1 MAARPAG
8 QHAVVRMH
16 LAVRGIEGDFAG
28 RVDQEMPH
36 DIIDNRE
43 LHLADAVRPLLKQSV
58 RAHFAIGYFFLS
70 GFKAIAK
77 ELEGVQ
83 ELRLLIGNTSDR
95 ATIEQ
100 LAEGHASRE
109 AIIAQ
114 QRQGEFLNAQQRA
127 KLVAESERKIRDRL
141 ERLDQTDEDQALVEQ
156 LLRLISEDRLKVKV
170 YTRNRLH
177 AKAYIFD
184 YPTGRFERGIA
195 IIGSSNLSLGGLR
208 DNTELNV
215 LVHGNGNHE
224 QLHEWFKKLWDEAE
238 PFAAELMTELKSSWA
253 LDNSVTP
260 YELYLKVLY
269 HLTKDRL
276 EEPDVPMPADF
287 PPLADFQWAAV
298 KSGIRILKLRHGVF
312 ISDVVGL
319 GKSFIAAALLKW
331 LKVRERQ
338 RALIICPTPL
348 VKMWRER
355 FVDRY
360 DLGAE
365 VLSLGKLS
373 QPDFDW
379 SPEPFQNKQ
388 IVLLDE
394 SHNLRHS
401 DSLRYDRL
409 HQFLHG
415 LGLPV
420 ILLTATPRN
429 SRARDILNQIRLF
442 NADDKIDLGVE
453 PRSLTKYFKLVEDEQ
468 RPLPPLL
475 QHFLIRRTRKHIR
488 EHWPDAK
495 VDGRPV
501 RFPNR
506 VLRTIDYSIEKT
518 YGGFYKRLRDLIEPP
533 NPVRKKKIGMT
544 YGRYGLHLYVV
555 PAKQNV
561 APYND
566 LVRAGQ
572 RLHGLMRTLLFKRLE
587 SSVVAFRETVTRLIE
602 RHKIFLNGLDDGVI
616 IAGEK
621 VEDLL
626 KGIEEGDA
634 ENADLRAELEKL
646 AEKYDPN
653 DFRLADLRRD
663 VESDLA
669 TLQEMARHAAP
680 ITPDKDAKLQRL
692 LKWLDDESLLRTHK
706 LLIFTQYIDTAQ
718 YITGELR
725 KAKVRPPETI
735 EHADSTRD
743 DLQTLVTRF
752 APIANEAKAPVKEP
766 IHVLVAT
773 DVLSE
778 GLNLQDAALILN
790 YDLHFNPV
798 RLIQRFG
805 RIDRINS
812 AHTEI
817 YAFNFLPELELER
830 NLGIQT
836 ILRERI
842 ADIHQTIGEDA
853 AILEPDEQL
862 NPDAMYAIYEGDGK
876 KLEAIEDTME
886 ASVDLEVQEAEDLMR
901 RIQRQQPELFA
912 RITSLSNAIRSA
924 KTFSGDAVPPKRP
937 AVFFFGQAGDFQRL
951 WLADA
956 DGNILTEDNHSS
968 LTAIT
973 CQPEEKRRKL
983 PLDYNALVTKLK
995 TRFDQQYQE
1004 YLAAGGTPHR
1014 LTVSQRWALDTIRDA
1029 YRQSAGLFT
1038 APADLKSAQ
1047 ERLERLRKLWSVSPL
1062 DARVEFA
1069 LRGLHKQKP
1078 VQEEAIN
1085 RLESIAFE
1093 HKLDV
1098 LAERHVEISKLA
1110 VEPVIICTEA
1120 LV

>member
-1 MAARPAG
+1 M
-8 QHAVVRMH
+8 
-16 LAVRGIEGDFAG
+16 
-28 RVDQEMPH
+28 H
-36 DIIDNRE
+36 DIIDNQE
-43 LHLADAVRPLLKQSV
+43 SYLADAVRPLLNESV
-58 RAHFAIGYFFLS
+58 RAHFAVGYFFLS
-70 GFKAIAK
+70 GFKAIAS
-77 ELEGVQ
+77 ELEKIQ

-95 ATIEQ
+95 ATVEQ
-100 LAEGHASRE
+100 LAEGYASRE
-109 AIIAQ
+109 AISAKL
-114 QRQGEFLNAQQRA
+114 REGEFMNAQQRA
-127 KLVAESERKIRDRL
+127 KLVTEGENKIRARL
-141 ERLDQTDEDQALVEQ
+141 ERLEQTDEDQALVEQ
-156 LLRLISEDRLKVKV
+156 LVRLISEGRLKVKV
-170 YTRNRLH
+170 YTRSRLH

-184 YPTGRFERGIA
+184 YPTDRFERGLA
-195 IIGSSNLSLGGLR
+195 IVGSSNLSLAGLR

-215 LVHGNGNHE
+215 LVHGNGNHD
-224 QLHEWFKKLWDEAE
+224 QLHAWFTKLWEDAE
-238 PFAAELMTELKSSWA
+238 PFSTELMTELKSSWA
-253 LDNSVTP
+253 LDESITP

-298 KSGIRILKLRHGVF
+298 KSAIRILKLRHGVF

-365 VLSLGKLS
+365 VLSLGMLS
-373 QPDFDW
+373 QPNFAFEDDKY
-379 SPEPFQNKQ
+379 QNKQ

-409 HQFLHG
+409 HQFLHS

-453 PRSLTKYFKLVEDEQ
+453 PRSLPKYFKLVENDE

-501 RFPNR
+501 HFPNR
-506 VLRTIDYSIEKT
+506 VLKTIDYSIEKT

-533 NPVRKKKIGMT
+533 NPDKKKIIGMT
-544 YGRYGLHLYVV
+544 YARYGLHRYVV
-555 PAKQNV
+555 QDKQNV
-561 APYND
+561 APYSD

-602 RHKIFLNGLDDGVI
+602 RHKIFLNGLDDGVV
-616 IAGEK
+616 IAGEE
-621 VEDLL
+621 VENLL
-626 KGIEEGDA
+626 KGIEEGDSDK
-634 ENADLRAELEKL
+634 ADLRAELEKL
-646 AEKYDPN
+646 AAKYDPN
-653 DFRLADLRRD
+653 DFRLSDLRRD
-663 VESDLA
+663 VEFDLA
-669 TLQEMARHAAP
+669 TLQEMAKHVEP

-692 LKWLDDESLLRTHK
+692 LHWLDEEPLIRSHK
-706 LLIFTQYIDTAQ
+706 LLVFTQYIDTAK
-718 YITGELR
+718 YLTGQLR
-725 KAKVRPPETI
+725 AHKVRPAETI
-735 EHADSTRD
+735 EDADSSRD
-743 DLQTLVTRF
+743 DLQTLVSRF
-752 APIANEAKAPVKEP
+752 APIANEAKAPIKNP
-766 IHVLVAT
+766 IHILVAT

-778 GLNLQDAALILN
+778 GLNLQDAPLILN

-805 RIDRINS
+805 RIDRIS
-812 AHTEI
+812 SPHKEI
-817 YAFNFLPELELER
+817 YAFNFLPETELER
-830 NLGIQT
+830 HLGIRT
-836 ILRERI
+836 ILRARI
-842 ADIHQTIGEDA
+842 EDIHQTIGEDA

-876 KLEAIEDTME
+876 KLEAIEDAME

-901 RIQRQQPELFA
+901 RLKRQQPELFA
-912 RITSLSNAIRSA
+912 RIASLSNAIRTAKDHPALGSA
-924 KTFSGDAVPPKRP
+924 TQKRAV
-937 AVFFFGQAGDFQRL
+937 VFFFGQAGDFQRL

-956 DGNILTEDNHSS
+956 EGNILTDDNHSS

-973 CQPEEKRRKL
+973 CPPDQKRRKL
-983 PLDYNALVTKLK
+983 PSGYNALVTTLK
-995 TRFDQQYQE
+995 TTFDQQYRE

-1014 LTVSQRWALDTIRDA
+1014 LSPSQSWALDTIREA
-1029 YRQSAGLFT
+1029 YKQSVDLFT
-1038 APADLKSAQ
+1038 APAELKSAQ
-1047 ERLERLRKLWSVSPL
+1047 DRLERLRNLWSITPL
-1062 DARVEFA
+1062 DGRVEFA
-1069 LRGLHKQKP
+1069 LRCLRGQKLP
-1078 VQEEAIN
+1078 QNENIN

-1093 HKLDV
+1093 LKLD
-1098 LAERHVEISKLA
+1098 APSERNVESSKL
-1110 VEPVIICTEA
+1110 VTEPVIICTEA
-1120 LV
+1120 LI

>member
-1 MAARPAG
+1 
-8 QHAVVRMH
+8 
-16 LAVRGIEGDFAG
+16 
-28 RVDQEMPH
+28 MPH
-36 DIIDNRE
+36 DIIDNRDSY
-43 LHLADAVRPLLKQSV
+43 LADAVRPLLGQSV
-58 RAHFAIGYFFLS
+58 RAHFAVGFFFLS

-77 ELEGVQ
+77 ELETVQ
-83 ELRLLIGNTSDR
+83 ELRLLIGNTSDQ

-100 LAEGHASRE
+100 LAEGHASRQ
-109 AIIAQ
+109 AIIAK
-114 QRQGEFLNAQQRA
+114 QRETEFLNPQQRA
-127 KLVAESERKIRDRL
+127 KLVAEGERQVRERL

-156 LLRLISEDRLKVKV
+156 LVRLISEDRVKVKV
-170 YTRNRLH
+170 YTRSRLH

-184 YPTGRFERGIA
+184 YPTDRFERGLGIV
-195 IIGSSNLSLGGLR
+195 GSSNLSLAGLR

-215 LVHGNGNHE
+215 LVHGSANHE
-224 QLHEWFKKLWDEAE
+224 QLLGWFNRLWDEAE
-238 PFAAELMTELKSSWA
+238 PFAAQLMTQLRSSWA

-260 YELYLKVLY
+260 YELYLKVLF

-276 EEPDVPMPADF
+276 EEPDVPMPTDF

-298 KSGIRILKLRHGVF
+298 KSAIRILKLRHGVF

-319 GKSFIAAALLKW
+319 GKSFVAAALLKW

-348 VKMWRER
+348 VNMWRDR

-365 VLSLGKLS
+365 VLSLGMLS
-373 QPDFDW
+373 QPNFAF
-379 SPEPFQNKQ
+379 EEERFQNKQ

-409 HQFLHG
+409 HQFLQS
-415 LGLPV
+415 LGIPV

-442 NADDKIDLGVE
+442 NADDRIDLGIE
-453 PRSLTKYFKLVEDEQ
+453 PRSLSKYFKLVENDE

-475 QHFLIRRTRKHIR
+475 QHFLIRRTRRHIR

-501 RFPNR
+501 RFPTR
-506 VLRTIDYSIEKT
+506 RLKTIDYSIEKT
-518 YGGFYKRLRDLIEPP
+518 YGGFYKALRNLIEPP
-533 NPVRKKKIGMT
+533 NPDKKRKVGMT
-544 YGRYGLHLYVV
+544 YARYGLHLYVV
-555 PAKQNV
+555 RAKKDV
-561 APYND
+561 APYNG

-587 SSVVAFRETVTRLIE
+587 SSVEAFRQTVTRLFE

-616 IAGEK
+616 IAGED

-626 KGIEEGDA
+626 KGIEEGDS

-646 AEKYDPN
+646 SAKYDPA

-663 VESDLA
+663 VSADMA
-669 TLQEMARHAAP
+669 TLQEMAKLVEP
-680 ITPDKDAKLQRL
+680 ITPDKDVKLQRL
-692 LKWLDDESLLRTHK
+692 LKWLDDESLLRSHK

-718 YITGELR
+718 YLTQQLR
-725 KAKVRPPETI
+725 TAKVRPAETI
-735 EHADSTRD
+735 EHADSSRD
-743 DLQTLVTRF
+743 DLQSLVSRF
-752 APIANEAKAPVKEP
+752 APVANEAKVPVKNP
-766 IHVLVAT
+766 IHILVAT

-812 AHTEI
+812 PHQEI
-817 YAFNFLPELELER
+817 FAFNFLPELELEPHLSIR
-830 NLGIQT
+830 T

-842 ADIHQTIGEDA
+842 EDIHQTIGEDA

-886 ASVDLEVQEAEDLMR
+886 ASVDLEVQEAEDLLR
-901 RIQRQQPELFA
+901 RIKRQQPELFA
-912 RITSLSNAIRSA
+912 RITSLPDAIRTGKLLGA
-924 KTFSGDAVPPKRP
+924 AAETKKP
-937 AVFFFGQAGDFQRL
+937 AIFFFGQAGDFQRL

-956 DGNILTEDNHSS
+956 QGNIVAEDNHSS
-968 LTAIT
+968 IVAIT
-973 CQPEEKRRKL
+973 CAPDEQRQAL
-983 PLDYNALVTKLK
+983 PANYNQIVTTLK
-995 TRFDQQYQE
+995 TKFDQQYQD
-1004 YLAAGGTPHR
+1004 YLATGGTPHR
-1014 LTVSQRWALDTIRDA
+1014 LTASQRWALNQVHDA
-1029 YRQSAGLFT
+1029 FKQATGLPT
-1038 APADLKSAQ
+1038 GQPDAKAAQ
-1047 ERLERLRKLWSVSPL
+1047 TRLERLHKLWSVSPI
-1062 DARVEFA
+1062 DGRVEFA
-1069 LRGLHKQKP
+1069 LRGLRSQNLP
-1078 VQEEAIN
+1078 LEEAVN
-1085 RLESIAFE
+1085 RLESLAFE
-1093 HKLDV
+1093 YKLDMI
-1098 LAERHVEISKLA
+1098 AERHLEISKI
-1110 VEPVIICTEA
+1110 VTEPTIICTEA

>member
-1 MAARPAG
+1 M
-8 QHAVVRMH
+8 
-16 LAVRGIEGDFAG
+16 E
-28 RVDQEMPH
+28 
-36 DIIDNRE
+36 
-43 LHLADAVRPLLKQSV
+43 K
-58 RAHFAIGYFFLS
+58 
-70 GFKAIAK
+70 
-77 ELEGVQ
+77 VQ

-109 AIIAQ
+109 AILAK
-114 QRQGEFLNAQQRA
+114 QREGEFLNAQQRA
-127 KLVAESERKIRDRL
+127 NLVAVSGRAIHARL
-141 ERLDQTDEDQALVEQ
+141 ERLDQTDQDQALVGQ
-156 LLRLISEDRLKVKV
+156 LVRLITDGRFKVKV
-170 YTRNRLH
+170 YTRGRLH

-184 YPTGRFERGIA
+184 YPPGRFEPGIG
-195 IIGSSNLSLGGLR
+195 IVGSSNLSMAGLR

-215 LVHGNGNHE
+215 VVHGKGNHE
-224 QLHEWFKKLWDEAE
+224 QLHQWFGKLWDEAE
-238 PFAAELMTELKSSWA
+238 PFATELMNQLKSSWA
-253 LDNSVTP
+253 LDESVTP

-298 KSGIRILKLRHGVF
+298 KSAIRILKLRHGVF

-338 RALIICPTPL
+338 RALLICPTPL
-348 VKMWRER
+348 VKMWHDR

-365 VLSLGKLS
+365 VLSLGMLS
-373 QPDFDW
+373 QPNFAF
-379 SPEPFQNKQ
+379 EEERYQNKQ

-409 HQFLHG
+409 HQFLHA

-453 PRSLTKYFKLVEDEQ
+453 PRSLTKYFKLVENDE

-501 RFPNR
+501 HFPNR

-533 NPVRKKKIGMT
+533 NPKKKKTTGMI
-544 YGRYGLHLYVV
+544 YARYGLHHYVLD
-555 PAKQNV
+555 AKKDV
-561 APYND
+561 DPYND
-566 LVRAGQ
+566 LARAGQ

-587 SSVVAFRETVTRLIE
+587 SSVVAFQETVTRLIE
-602 RHKIFLNGLDDGVI
+602 RHKIFLNGLDDGAI
-616 IAGEK
+616 LAGDK
-621 VEDLL
+621 VENLL
-626 KGIEEGDA
+626 KDIEEGDSD
-634 ENADLRAELEKL
+634 NADLRAQLEKL
-646 AEKYDPN
+646 AAKYDPN
-653 DFRLADLRRD
+653 DFRVGDLRRD

-669 TLQEMARHAAP
+669 TLQEMAKHAAP
-680 ITPDKDAKLQRL
+680 ITPENDAKLQRL
-692 LKWLDDESLLRTHK
+692 FKWLDEEPLLRTHK
-706 LLIFTQYIDTAQ
+706 LLIFSQYVDTTQYLTRQ
-718 YITGELR
+718 LR
-725 KAKVRPPETI
+725 GAKVRPPETI
-735 EHADSTRD
+735 EHADSSRE
-743 DLQTLVTRF
+743 DLQSLVSRF
-752 APIANEAKAPVKEP
+752 APIANEARAPVKKP
-766 IHVLVAT
+766 IHILVAT

-812 AHTEI
+812 PHTEI
-817 YAFNFLPELELER
+817 YAFNFLPEAELER
-830 NLGIQT
+830 HLGIQA

-842 ADIHQTIGEDA
+842 SDIHQTIGEDS

-862 NPDAMYAIYEGDGK
+862 NADAMYAIYEGDGK
-876 KLEAIEDTME
+876 KLEAIEDAME
-886 ASVDLEVQEAEDLMR
+886 AGVDLEVQEAEDLLR
-901 RIQRQQPELFA
+901 RIKRQQPELFA
-912 RITSLSNAIRSA
+912 RITSLSNAIRTA
-924 KTFSGDAVPPKRP
+924 RRFGAADQPKRP

-956 DGNILTEDNHSS
+956 EGNLLHEDNHSS
-968 LTAIT
+968 LAAIT
-973 CQPEEKRRKL
+973 CTPNEKRHKL
-983 PLDYNALVTKLK
+983 PANHNGIVTALKAK
-995 TRFDQQYQE
+995 FDQQYQE

-1014 LTVSQRWALDTIRDA
+1014 LTVSQRWALDLIAQAHKQAPD
-1029 YRQSAGLFT
+1029 LFAVEAEAKDMRT
-1038 APADLKSAQ
+1038 
-1047 ERLERLRKLWSVSPL
+1047 RLERLRKLWSVSPL
-1062 DARVEFA
+1062 DGRVEFA
-1069 LRGLHKQKP
+1069 LRGLRQQKP
-1078 VQEEAIN
+1078 ALNEAVKG
-1085 RLESIAFE
+1085 LESLAFE
-1093 HKLDV
+1093 FKLDV
-1098 LAERHVEISKLA
+1098 LADRQVEISKLST
-1110 VEPVIICTEA
+1110 EPTIICTEA
-1120 LV
+1120 FI

>member
-1 MAARPAG
+1 M
-8 QHAVVRMH
+8 Q
-16 LAVRGIEGDFAG
+16 
-28 RVDQEMPH
+28 H

-43 LHLADAVRPLLKQSV
+43 SYLADAVRPLLNESK
-58 RAHFAIGYFFLS
+58 RAHFAVGYFFLS

-77 ELEGVQ
+77 ELEKVT

-95 ATIEQ
+95 ATVEQ
-100 LAEGHASRE
+100 LAEGYASKE
-109 AIIAQ
+109 AIIAK
-114 QRQGEFLNAQQRA
+114 QREGEFLNAQQRA
-127 KLVAESERKIRDRL
+127 KLVAEGERKVRERL
-141 ERLDQTDEDQALVEQ
+141 ERLDQTDEDQALIEQ
-156 LLRLISEDRLKVKV
+156 LVRLISEDRLKVKV

-184 YPTGRFERGIA
+184 YPTERFEKGIA
-195 IIGSSNLSLGGLR
+195 IVGSSNLSLAGLQ

-215 LVHGNGNHE
+215 VVHGNGNHE

-253 LDNSVTP
+253 LDESITP
-260 YELYLKVLY
+260 YDLYLKVLY
-269 HLTKDRL
+269 QLTKDRL

-348 VKMWRER
+348 VKMWRDR

-365 VLSLGKLS
+365 VLSLGMLS
-373 QPDFDW
+373 QPNFAF
-379 SPEPFQNKQ
+379 EEERFQNKQ

-409 HQFLHG
+409 HQFLHA

-420 ILLTATPRN
+420 VLLTATPRN

-442 NADDKIDLGVE
+442 NADDRIDLGIE
-453 PRSLTKYFKLVEDEQ
+453 PRSLNKYFKLVEEDE

-475 QHFLIRRTRKHIR
+475 QHFLVRRTRKHIR

-506 VLRTIDYSIEKT
+506 VLKTIDYSIEKT
-518 YGGFYKRLRDLIEPP
+518 YGGFYKTLRDLIEPP
-533 NPVRKKKIGMT
+533 DPKRKKIIGMR
-544 YGRYGLHLYVV
+544 YARYGLHFYVV
-555 PAKQNV
+555 PAKKDV

-587 SSVVAFRETVTRLIE
+587 SSVEAFRETVKRLIE
-602 RHKIFLNGLDDGVI
+602 RHQIFLNGLDDGVI

-621 VEDLL
+621 VEGLL

-634 ENADLRAELEKL
+634 ENDDLRAELEKL
-646 AEKYDPN
+646 AEKYDPA
-653 DFRLADLRRD
+653 DFRSADLRRD

-669 TLQEMARHAAP
+669 TLQEMAKHVAP

-692 LKWLDDESLLRTHK
+692 LKWLDDEPLLRTHK
-706 LLIFTQYIDTAQ
+706 VLIFTQYIDTGQ
-718 YITGELR
+718 YITKQLR
-725 KAKVRPPETI
+725 AAKIRPSETI
-735 EHADSTRD
+735 EHADSSRD
-743 DLQTLVTRF
+743 DLQTLVARF
-752 APIANEAKAPVKEP
+752 APIANETKAPVKNP
-766 IHVLVAT
+766 IHILVAT

-812 AHTEI
+812 PHTEI
-817 YAFNFLPELELER
+817 FAFNFLPELELER
-830 NLGIQT
+830 HLGIKT

-862 NPDAMYAIYEGDGK
+862 NADAMYAIYEGDGK
-876 KLEAIEDTME
+876 KLESIEDAME

-901 RIQRQQPELFA
+901 RIKRQQPELFA
-912 RITSLSNAIRSA
+912 RITSLPNALRSSKKFTSAETKTA
-924 KTFSGDAVPPKRP
+924 KP

-956 DGNILTEDNHSS
+956 EGNIVAEDNHSS
-968 LTAIT
+968 LVSIA
-973 CQPEEKRRKL
+973 CPPDEKRRKL
-983 PLDYNALVTKLK
+983 PPNYNALVTKLK
-995 TRFDQQYQE
+995 AKFDQQYRD

-1014 LTVSQRWALDTIRDA
+1014 LLATQRWALETVRDA
-1029 YRQSAGLFT
+1029 YKQSADLFT
-1038 APADLKSAQ
+1038 APAELKTAQ
-1047 ERLERLRKLWSVSPL
+1047 ERLERLRKLWSVSPI

-1069 LRGLHKQKP
+1069 LRGLRSQKP
-1078 VQEEAIN
+1078 PTDEAIN

-1093 HKLDV
+1093 FKLDL
-1098 LAERHVEISKLA
+1098 LAERHTEASKLA
-1110 VEPVIICTEA
+1110 TEPMIICTEA
-1120 LV
+1120 LI

>member
-1 MAARPAG
+1 
-8 QHAVVRMH
+8 
-16 LAVRGIEGDFAG
+16 
-28 RVDQEMPH
+28 MPH

-43 LHLADAVRPLLKQSV
+43 LHLADAVRPLLSESV
-58 RAHFAIGYFFLS
+58 RAHFAVGYFFLS
-70 GFKAIAK
+70 GFKAIA
-77 ELEGVQ
+77 EQLATVQ

-109 AIIAQ
+109 AIIAH

-127 KLVAESERKIRDRL
+127 RFVAEGERRIRERL
-141 ERLDQTDEDQALVEQ
+141 ERLDQTDEDQALITQ
-156 LLRLISEDRLKVKV
+156 LVRLISEGKLKVKV
-170 YTRNRLH
+170 FTPARLH

-184 YPTGRFERGIA
+184 YPANRFERGIA
-195 IIGSSNLSLGGLR
+195 VVGSSNLSLAGLR

-215 LVHGNGNHE
+215 VVHGNGNHE
-224 QLHEWFKKLWDEAE
+224 QLLTWFNRLWEEAE
-238 PFAAELMTELKSSWA
+238 PFDARLMNQLQSSWA
-253 LDNSVTP
+253 LDESVTP

-298 KSGIRILKLRHGVF
+298 KSGIRILRLRQGVF
-312 ISDVVGL
+312 IADVVGL
-319 GKSFIAAALLKW
+319 GKSFVAAALLKW

-365 VLSLGKLS
+365 VLSMGMLS
-373 QPDFDW
+373 QPNFAF
-379 SPEPFQNKQ
+379 EEERFQNKQ
-388 IVLLDE
+388 LVLLDE
-394 SHNLRHS
+394 SHNFRHS
-401 DSLRYDRL
+401 DCLRYDRL
-409 HQFLHG
+409 YQFVRG
-415 LGLPV
+415 LDLPV
-420 ILLTATPRN
+420 VLLTATPRN

-442 NADDKIDLGVE
+442 NADDRIDLGVE
-453 PRSLTKYFKLVEDEQ
+453 PRSLGKYFKLVENDE

-501 RFPNR
+501 RFPVR
-506 VLRTIDYSIEKT
+506 TLKTIDYSIEKT
-518 YGGFYKRLRDLIEPP
+518 YGGFYNILRNLIEPP
-533 NPVRKKKIGMT
+533 NPDKKKKIGMT
-544 YGRYGLHLYVV
+544 YARYGLHLYVV
-555 PAKQNV
+555 PAKKDV

-587 SSVVAFRETVTRLIE
+587 SSVEAFRQTVTRLIE

-616 IAGEK
+616 IAGEG

-626 KGIEEGDA
+626 KGVEEGDS
-634 ENADLRAELEKL
+634 ENDDLRAELEKL
-646 AEKYDPN
+646 SQKYDTA
-653 DFRLADLRRD
+653 DFRLADLGRD
-663 VESDLA
+663 VTADMA
-669 TLQEMARHAAP
+669 TLREMARHVEP
-680 ITPDKDAKLQRL
+680 ITPEKDAKLQRL
-692 LKWLDDESLLRTHK
+692 LKWLDDEPLLRTHK
-706 LLIFTQYIDTAQ
+706 LLIFTQYLDTGQ
-718 YITGELR
+718 YLTEQLR
-725 KAKVRPPETI
+725 AAKVRPPETI
-735 EHADSTRD
+735 EHADSSRD
-743 DLQTLVTRF
+743 DLQTLVSRF
-752 APIANEAKAPVKEP
+752 APIANEVKAPVKNP

-812 AHTEI
+812 PHTEI
-817 YAFNFLPELELER
+817 FAFNFLPELELER
-830 NLGIQT
+830 HLGIRA

-842 ADIHQTIGEDA
+842 EDLHQTIGEDA

-862 NPDAMYAIYEGDGK
+862 NADAMYAIYEGDGK
-876 KLEAIEDTME
+876 RLEAIEDDIE
-886 ASVDLEVQEAEDLMR
+886 KQVDLEVQEAEDLLR
-901 RIQRQQPELFA
+901 RIKRQQPELFA
-912 RITSLSNAIRSA
+912 RITSLPNAIRTAKQSA
-924 KTFSGDAVPPKRP
+924 ADAAAPKRP
-937 AVFFFGQAGDFQRL
+937 VIFFFGQAGDFQRL

-956 DGNILTEDNHSS
+956 EGNIVAEDNHSS
-968 LTAIT
+968 LAAIT
-973 CQPEEKRRKL
+973 CPPTEKRQPL
-983 PLDYNALVTKLK
+983 PPQYNALVTALK
-995 TRFDQQYQE
+995 AKFDQQYQD

-1014 LTVSQRWALDTIRDA
+1014 LTASQRWALDTIRDA
-1029 YRQSAGLFT
+1029 YKQT
-1038 APADLKSAQ
+1038 ADLLIQTPETKDMLT
-1047 ERLERLRKLWSVSPL
+1047 RLERLRSLWSVSPL
-1062 DARVEFA
+1062 DGRVEFA
-1069 LRGLHKQKP
+1069 LRGLRNQKP
-1078 VQEEAIN
+1078 AQDEAVS
-1085 RLESIAFE
+1085 RLESLAFE

-1098 LAERHVEISKLA
+1098 LAERHAEVAKLA
-1110 VEPVIICTEA
+1110 TEPAIICTEA

>member
-1 MAARPAG
+1 LG
-8 QHAVVRMH
+8 
-16 LAVRGIEGDFAG
+16 
-28 RVDQEMPH
+28 
-36 DIIDNRE
+36 
-43 LHLADAVRPLLKQSV
+43 DAVRPLLDQSL
-58 RAHFAIGYFFLS
+58 RAHFAVGYFFLS

-77 ELEGVQ
+77 ELDKVQ

-109 AIIAQ
+109 AIIAKQREGQFLNQQ
-114 QRQGEFLNAQQRA
+114 QRSR
-127 KLVAESERKIRDRL
+127 LVAEGKRRIRERL
-141 ERLDQTDEDQALVEQ
+141 ERLDQTDADQTLVEQ
-156 LLRLISEDRLKVKV
+156 LARLISEDRLKVKV
-170 YTRNRLH
+170 YTQGRLH

-184 YPTGRFERGIA
+184 YPTGRFEKGIG
-195 IIGSSNLSLGGLR
+195 IIGSSNLSLAGLQ

-215 LVHGNGNHE
+215 VVHGNANHE
-224 QLHEWFKKLWDEAE
+224 QLCAWFNRLWDAAE
-238 PFAAELMTELKSSWA
+238 PFATELMTELNSSWA
-253 LDNSVTP
+253 LDESITP
-260 YELYLKVLY
+260 YDLYLKVLY

-298 KSGIRILKLRHGVF
+298 KSAIRILKLRQGAF

-319 GKSFIAAALLKW
+319 GKTFIAAALLKW

-348 VKMWRER
+348 VKMWRDR

-365 VLSLGKLS
+365 VLSLGMLS
-373 QPDFDW
+373 QPNFAFED
-379 SPEPFQNKQ
+379 ERFQNKQ

-409 HQFLHG
+409 HGFLHA

-420 ILLTATPRN
+420 VLLTATPRN

-453 PRSLTKYFKLVEDEQ
+453 PRSLAKYFKLVEDDE

-488 EHWPDAK
+488 QHWPDAK

-506 VLRTIDYSIEKT
+506 VLKTIDYSIEKT

-533 NPVRKKKIGMT
+533 VPEKGKTIGMT

-555 PAKQNV
+555 PDKMDV

-566 LVRAGQ
+566 LARAGQ

-587 SSVVAFRETVTRLIE
+587 SSVVAFRETITRLIE
-602 RHKIFLNGLDDGVI
+602 RHKIFLNGLDDSVI
-616 IAGEK
+616 IAGDK

-626 KGIEEGDA
+626 KGVEEGDA
-634 ENADLRAELEKL
+634 ENADLRAQLEKL

-653 DFRLADLRRD
+653 DFRLADLRHD
-663 VESDLA
+663 VESDLE
-669 TLQEMARHAAP
+669 TLQEMANHAAP
-680 ITPDKDAKLQRL
+680 LTPDTDAKLQRL
-692 LKWLDDESLLRTHK
+692 LKWLDQEPLLRTHK

-718 YITGELR
+718 YLTEQLR
-725 KAKVRPPETI
+725 RAKVRPAETI
-735 EHADSTRD
+735 EHADSSRD
-743 DLQTLVTRF
+743 DLQMLVSRF
-752 APIANEAKAPVKEP
+752 APIANEAKAPLKNP
-766 IHVLVAT
+766 IHILVAT

-812 AHTEI
+812 PHTEI

-830 NLGIQT
+830 NLGIQS

-842 ADIHQTIGEDA
+842 ADIHQTIGEDS

-876 KLEAIEDTME
+876 KLEAIEDALE

-901 RIQRQQPELFA
+901 RIKRQQPELFA
-912 RITSLSNAIRSA
+912 RIASLPNALRSSKKSTGDETKTA
-924 KTFSGDAVPPKRP
+924 KPP

-951 WLADA
+951 WLAGAEGDLVA
-956 DGNILTEDNHSS
+956 EDSHSS
-968 LTAIT
+968 LAAIA
-973 CQPEEKRRKL
+973 CPPDEKRCKL
-983 PLDYNALVTKLK
+983 PPDYNALVTKLK
-995 TRFDQQYQE
+995 TKFDQQYQE
-1004 YLAAGGTPHR
+1004 YLVEGGTPHR

-1029 YRQSAGLFT
+1029 YKATTDLFT
-1038 APADLKSAQ
+1038 APAELKAAQ
-1047 ERLERLRKLWSVSPL
+1047 GRLERLRKLWTVSPV

-1069 LRGLHKQKP
+1069 LRGLRSQKP
-1078 VQEEAIN
+1078 PQEEAVN

-1093 HKLDV
+1093 YKLDL
-1098 LAERHVEISKLA
+1098 LAERQVEISKLA
-1110 VEPVIICTEA
+1110 TEPIIICTEA